1 MVSVS
6 TTPLTF
12 LDSNISP
19 WAISTAHNAPQA
31 TALLTLVGF
40 QHFSMDA
47 ALTQLQLLYSTLGLP
62 QPHGHLPHH
71 TLVLSPHD
79 IAAISYG

>member
-1 MVSVS
+1 MVSVA

-19 WAISTAHNAPQA
+19 WAISTTHHAPQA

-40 QHFSMDA
+40 QHFNMDV
-47 ALTQLQLLYSTLGLP
+47 ALTRLQLLHSTLGLSQP
-62 QPHGHLPHH
+62 QGNLPHH
-71 TLVLSPHD
+71 TLVLSPRD